1 METLYFPPFLVSEY
15 SAWLKKF
22 NTNLQPIYTTYDI
35 TETEM
40 NELLADEKSL
50 AYIIGR
56 QETYASTSSLF
67 ITTRNVFWSGD
78 PENPNLELVK
88 YESQVPVIEGNDIPA
103 PGRPNLYARL
113 KSIVLRLRQHP
124 KMNEATARLLG
135 ILPRPKSNEN
145 TAEYL
150 PVLSVS
156 VLNGQAIL
164 DCPVRGFA
172 GYEVWRDRTNSNNL
186 TMNDKS
192 VGRTWT
198 DTTPLPDG
206 VNAEIRQYR
215 VRMLDS
221 NNQPIGQFSNTVA
234 ATVSRAI

>member
-1 METLYFPPFLVSEY
+1 METLYFPPILVSEY
-15 SAWLKKF
+15 LAWLKNF
-22 NTNLQPIYTTYDI
+22 NANLQPIYQTYDI
-35 TETEM
+35 TESEM
-40 NELLADEKSL
+40 SELSADERSL
-50 AYIIGR
+50 AYIVGR

-67 ITTRNVFWSGD
+67 ITTRNIFWSGD
-78 PENPNLELVK
+78 PENPNLELVN
-88 YESQVPVIEGNDIPA
+88 YEPQVPEVKADIIPP

-124 KMNEATARLLG
+124 KMNESTAKLLG
-135 ILPRPKSNEN
+135 IQPRPKSSDNPV
-145 TAEYL
+145 EYL

-172 GYEVWRDRTNSNNL
+172 GYEVWRDRTNNNNL

>member
-1 METLYFPPFLVSEY
+1 METLYFPPILVSEY
-15 SAWLKKF
+15 LAWLKNF
-22 NTNLQPIYTTYDI
+22 NTNLQPTYTTYDI
-35 TETEM
+35 TDAEM

-67 ITTRNVFWSGD
+67 ITSRNIFWSGD
-78 PENPNLELVK
+78 PENPSLELVA
-88 YESQVPVIEGNDIPA
+88 YEAQVPVIKQEDVPA

-124 KMNEATARLLG
+124 KMNESTAKLLG
-135 ILPRPKSNEN
+135 ILPRPKSSEN
-145 TAEYL
+145 PTDYL
-150 PVLSVS
+150 PLLTVS

-186 TMNDKS
+186 SLHDKS

-221 NNQPIGQFSNTVA
+221 NNKPVGLFSNTVA